1 MLWMHNDYC
10 GNKNKEDDEEEG
22 EEKEE
27 EQQRP
32 TTVSTRGEQK
42 YIVLTI

>member
-1 MLWMHNDYC
+1 LWLQNDYC

-22 EEKEE
+22 EVKDE

-32 TTVSTRGEQK
+32 TTVSTRGAQK